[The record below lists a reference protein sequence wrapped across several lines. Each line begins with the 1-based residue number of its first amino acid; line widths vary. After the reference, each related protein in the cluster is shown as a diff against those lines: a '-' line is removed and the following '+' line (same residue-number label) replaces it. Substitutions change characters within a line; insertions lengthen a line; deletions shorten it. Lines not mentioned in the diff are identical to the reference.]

1 MRNFLAFLRR
11 FRVFLV
17 FAALQGFVL
26 TIYFTFVAFPR
37 TQFLTTASSING
49 SILEVR
55 NDITKHFAL
64 SENNTKLQE
73 ENIRL
78 RKLLKDSRFPLNDL
92 TLSDSIVLEIEDTLW
107 EQQYDFV
114 PAIVI
119 NSTHGK
125 RNNYFTLDIGSDQGV
140 EPGMGV
146 FSDLGVVGVIHNVS
160 RHYSV
165 VKSCLTKDIN
175 ISAMIENS
183 GHFGLMKWE
192 GISPRKGSLT
202 GVSNDTDVKLWSKV
216 VTKGSSG
223 IFPRGL
229 PIGKVCSKSPVE
241 GEPLWNI
248 EVLFSEDYRSIQR
261 VYVIKNLM
269 KKEQA
274 KLENQI
280 PTDIH

>member
-17 FAALQGFVL
+17 FAALQAVVL

-37 TQFLTTASSING
+37 TQFLTTASAING

-64 SENNTKLQE
+64 SENNSNLQK

-78 RKLLKDSRFPLNDL
+78 RKLLKESRIPLNDL
-92 TLSDSIVLEIEDTLW
+92 TRSDSSIIEIDDTLW
-107 EQQYDFV
+107 KQQYDFV

-125 RNNYFTLDIGSDQGV
+125 KNNYFTLDMGSNQGI
-140 EPGMGV
+140 ERGMGV
-146 FSDLGVVGVIHNVS
+146 FSDLGIVGVIHNTS
-160 RHYSV
+160 GNYSV
-165 VKSCLTKDIN
+165 VKSCLTEDIN

-183 GHFGLMKWE
+183 GHFGLMKWD
-192 GISPRKGSLT
+192 GLNARKGNLT

-216 VTKGSSG
+216 ITKGSAG
-223 IFPRGL
+223 VFPRGI
-229 PIGKVCSKSPVE
+229 PIGKVSSKSPVE

-248 EVLFSEDYRSIQR
+248 EVLFSEDYRSVQR
-261 VYVIKNLM
+261 VYVIKNLL
-269 KKEQA
+269 KQEQE

-280 PTDIH
+280 PIDQN